1 MNFLNQ
7 WNYFLA
13 LGPQA
18 ILTAFAIGI
27 LLFGV
32 SKDNNSDEHQ
42 GWLLGRIS
50 LAGVIAAG
58 IVNAGLYPFAD
69 RLSDGIVAVD
79 RYALFSNWVLLLGSA
94 MAILISISYVEKQ
107 RIQVPEYFALLLFST
122 VGLMLMTA
130 SLDLMLVFIGL
141 EIASISVYALAS
153 IDQRS
158 PKGSEAG
165 LKYFL
170 LGAFSTGIFL
180 YGVALIY
187 GSTGSANLTEILN
200 ATVDAD
206 DTGVMLI
213 TGVIMLAV
221 GFCFKVGV
229 VPFHMWTPDV
239 YQGSPMPITGYMSV
253 AIKAGAF
260 FTFYR
265 IFGIY
270 LDNIQFAWATV
281 FWWLALL
288 TMIGANLV
296 ALVQNNVKRLLA
308 YSGIAHSGYLLI
320 TVLANNTTSESGLL
334 YYLAVYTVANMGLFA
349 GFVVVANHSE
359 HQVEVSDYAG
369 LGNKQPFIAMA
380 LTVFLLSLGGFPATG
395 GFIGKILILRGAL
408 EDHYLSLAI
417 ALVISTLISYWYYL
431 RLAWFMWMKDQDETS
446 NADKAPKVKI
456 PLVLKLVLALSLVL
470 IVYAGIFPSQLI
482 GFIETSLLKG

>member
-1 MNFLNQ
+1 MDFLNQ

-18 ILTAFAIGI
+18 ILTTFAIGI

-32 SKDNNSDEHQ
+32 SRNNTSDEHR

-50 LAGVIAAG
+50 LAGVIVAG

-69 RLSDGIVAVD
+69 SFSDGIVAVD

-141 EIASISVYALAS
+141 EIASISVYALAT

-187 GSTGSANLTEILN
+187 GPLGPPI
-200 ATVDAD
+200 
-206 DTGVMLI
+206 
-213 TGVIMLAV
+213 
-221 GFCFKVGV
+221 
-229 VPFHMWTPDV
+229 
-239 YQGSPMPITGYMSV
+239 SPKY
-253 AIKAGAF
+253 
-260 FTFYR
+260 
-265 IFGIY
+265 
-270 LDNIQFAWATV
+270 
-281 FWWLALL
+281 
-288 TMIGANLV
+288 
-296 ALVQNNVKRLLA
+296 
-308 YSGIAHSGYLLI
+308 
-320 TVLANNTTSESGLL
+320 
-334 YYLAVYTVANMGLFA
+334 
-349 GFVVVANHSE
+349 
-359 HQVEVSDYAG
+359 
-369 LGNKQPFIAMA
+369 
-380 LTVFLLSLGGFPATG
+380 
-395 GFIGKILILRGAL
+395 
-408 EDHYLSLAI
+408 
-417 ALVISTLISYWYYL
+417 
-431 RLAWFMWMKDQDETS
+431 
-446 NADKAPKVKI
+446 
-456 PLVLKLVLALSLVL
+456 
-470 IVYAGIFPSQLI
+470 
-482 GFIETSLLKG
+482 